1 MNIDKITPY
10 IAAGLACAGVTFGL
24 CYFFMGG
31 KSENDIIKECR
42 EIIAENGNPDFDDKS
57 AEIGMINGYLNA
69 GGDKYTYYYEFL
81 NADKIQELTDY
92 INSAGTAIFCL
103 QK

>member
-57 AEIGMINGYLNA
+57 AEIGMINGYLNVTSIHIIMNFSMPI
-69 GGDKYTYYYEFL
+69 KFRNRQT
-81 NADKIQELTDY
+81 I
-92 INSAGTAIFCL
+92 
-103 QK
+103 